1 MPVTPYDPAVKSQV
15 KVNSDGLIHFD
26 TNRYSV
32 PLDFAGY
39 EVTVNATPFEI
50 IVYSK
55 NKEIAN
61 HKRAYGRNETRY
73 KIEHYLDELEKRPR
87 AIKNAKPLRHGG
99 IPDDILNYKDKIT
112 GSDSD
117 IQFVKL
123 LKLLIQY
130 GYEEVSKAIK
140 KAAEEGQYNV
150 EIVRF
155 YINKD
160 ITDVK
165 AIPPITD
172 KDEIKI
178 ETSNLAEYDNLIW
191 SEAI

>member
-1 MPVTPYDPAVKSQV
+1 M
-15 KVNSDGLIHFD
+15 
-26 TNRYSV
+26 
-32 PLDFAGY
+32 
-39 EVTVNATPFEI
+39 
-50 IVYSK
+50 
-55 NKEIAN
+55 
-61 HKRAYGRNETRY
+61 
-73 KIEHYLDELEKRPR
+73 
-87 AIKNAKPLRHGG
+87 
-99 IPDDILNYKDKIT
+99 NYKDKII
-112 GSDSD
+112 GDDSD

-160 ITDVK
+160 ITNVK
-165 AIPPITD
+165 NIPPITD